1 MTVATYRLRLR
12 DTDHSLIDE
21 VIRYRSLEYARLL
34 NGVGVFTLT
43 VGWQAPEVARLLDN
57 RFLQIT
63 RDGRD
68 EFYGLILGRRYRFGE
83 NAPSDEVLVV
93 QGLHVNAYLAWREIV
108 PPAGQ
113 SHDSRSGPADSLMK
127 GYVDDHLGPAAAV
140 ARQYAYLSIAADVA
154 AAPSRSYNGRYP
166 LSLLSAVQD
175 LGRSADVDFEMVHVA
190 GGMEFR
196 TYYPRRGL
204 DRTRGNGVNPPVIFS
219 QAQGNVRSGEY
230 AASGANVVNYVYAM
244 GQGEGALREVVE
256 REDVASISA
265 WGRRELAVD
274 ARHLEA
280 TAKLEQRGD
289 EELARRTVDKVLTLE
304 AMSVPGCRYGVDWD
318 LGDLVTG
325 EIAGQSLDAKIAA
338 VTVKVESG
346 GPEEI
351 RAVIES

>member
-1 MTVATYRLRLR
+1 MYRLRLR

-21 VIRYRSLEYARLL
+21 VIRYRSLEYARVL
-34 NGVGVFTLT
+34 NGVGTFILE
-43 VGWQAPEVARLLDN
+43 VGWQAAASLIEN

-83 NAPSDEVLVV
+83 NAPTDEVLVV

-108 PPAGQ
+108 PPSGQ
-113 SHDSRSGPADSLMK
+113 SHDARSGPADSLMK
-127 GYVDDHLGPAAAV
+127 GYVDDHLGPGTAA
-140 ARQYAYLSIAADVA
+140 ARQYPYLGIAVDTA
-154 AAPSRSYNGRYP
+154 AAPARSYNGRYP

-175 LGRSADVDFEMVHVA
+175 LGKSASVDFEVVPVP
-190 GGMEFR
+190 GGIEFR
-196 TYYPRRGL
+196 TYHPRRGL
-204 DRTRGNGVNPPVIFS
+204 DRRRGNGVNPPVIFS
-219 QAQGNVRSGEY
+219 QQQGNVRSGEY
-230 AASGANVVNYVYAM
+230 AVSGANVVNYVYAM
-244 GQGEGALREVVE
+244 GQGEGALREVGE
-256 REDVASISA
+256 REDMASVAA

-274 ARHLEA
+274 ARHLET

-289 EELARRTVDKVLTLE
+289 EELARRTVDRVLTLE

-325 EIAGQSLDAKIAA
+325 EIAGQFLDAKIAA